1 MGFVKLD
8 DQLGDSSLMAC
19 PSDTFKVFVYI
30 LSRCGPDGI
39 SRTSPTG
46 ISAHCFLS
54 LDVVRRAIETLE
66 SPDPDSRSKVDE
78 GRRIKDVD
86 GGFLVVNYLKYRE
99 RGYSMKDSARR
110 MREKRDRDRKR
121 EKAEEKRTKAEEKK
135 AKAEENTFPSKREA
149 EATCAHNVTD
159 PPVNGVYFDGDEWRG
174 LTPDFIES
182 LREKFPISNV
192 MGELEKMAA
201 WIKKDPSRH
210 NLEDRAEFIDR
221 WIKRP
226 WSTNGKGGSR

>member
-46 ISAHCFLS
+46 ISAHCFLP
-54 LDVVRRAIETLE
+54 LDVVRRAIGALE

-99 RGYSMKDSARR
+99 RGYSGKDSAVR
-110 MREKRDRDRKR
+110 MRRKRDRDRKKAKAEER
-121 EKAEEKRTKAEEKK
+121 KAKAEEKRTE
-135 AKAEENTFPSKREA
+135 AEENTFPSKREA
-149 EATCAHNVTD
+149 EATRAHNVTD
-159 PPVNGVYFDGDEWRG
+159 PPVNGIYFDGDEWRG
-174 LTPDFIES
+174 LTPVFLES
-182 LREKFPISNV
+182 LREKFPISNI

-201 WIKKDPSRH
+201 WIRKDPSRH
-210 NLEDRAEFIDR
+210 NLEDRTEFIER

-226 WSTNGKGGSR
+226 SGGRGTR